1 MNTWLLKLI
10 EKIKEPMLKSLLS
23 ELVSIVDRAKE
34 KGLSVRLIG
43 PAAIYLHVLNCEECL
58 ELYEKLLTRGPAPPK
73 PAVPEKALAPAQAP
87 TPPAAVKP
95 EEVGEKVAAAP
106 AKPEAEVK
114 EAPAP
119 PAPKIPEIEVL
130 EDPKALED
138 EVLLSMLMLK
148 SELTTNIKVEVQGRN
163 LLNYVGSRLVEQVR
177 DLRDTH
183 IYVSIRVPDAHIRL
197 LFTKGKLAG
206 VRIDLSD
213 GAVLN
218 GKEALSKLADT
229 SDIIRTKA
237 YVFRVPE
244 DVVKQVST

>member
-23 ELVSIVDRAKE
+23 ELVSIVDKAKE

-43 PAAIYLHVLNCEECL
+43 SAAIYLHVLNCEECL
-58 ELYEKLLTRGPAPPK
+58 ELYEKLLTRGPTPPK
-73 PAVPEKALAPAQAP
+73 LAVPEKAPAPAEAP
-87 TPPAAVKP
+87 TPPTAVKP
-95 EEVGEKVAAAP
+95 EEVAEKVTVAP
-106 AKPEAEVK
+106 AKPETKVK
-114 EAPAP
+114 EA

-130 EDPKALED
+130 EEPKALED
-138 EVLLSMLMLK
+138 EVLLSTLMLK
-148 SELTTNIKVEVQGRN
+148 SELAANIKVEVQGRN

-197 LFTKGKLAG
+197 LFTKGKLTG

-229 SDIIRTKA
+229 SDIVRTKA

-244 DVVKQVST
+244 DVVKQTTT